1 MLKGKFQNEDFG
13 GHNGII
19 GPDDLQVTLTNYIS
33 KGLFRLFFIFK
44 WMTAVF

>member
-1 MLKGKFQNEDFG
+1 MLQGKFQHEDFG
-13 GHNGII
+13 GHKGII
-19 GPDDLQVTLTNYIS
+19 GPGGLQVTLTNYNS

>member
-13 GHNGII
+13 GHNDII

-44 WMTAVF
+44 WMTTVF